1 VSDILVDEVD
11 EATIETLEELARAK
25 GRSLEEEVKAI
36 LKEAAEHYRRRRKA
50 IQEIE
55 ALRAEFAGRAMTDS
69 VYLLHGGREEW
80 EAKWEEQ

>member
-1 VSDILVDEVD
+1 VSDILVDGVD

-50 IQEIE
+50 IQEI
-55 ALRAEFAGRAMTDS
+55 AVLWSRLT
-69 VYLLHGGREEW
+69 
-80 EAKWEEQ
+80 